1 MPALE
6 FSSNKTR
13 THELI
18 FVLLFFVFSFLE
30 ADDKYILCI
39 HSKGSSIQASICFSY
54 GHGHLVLLL
63 ALPALLSALMPV
75 PWSLLSI
82 SLTSPWPL
90 LPSCPVWTKCMSC
103 SMRPA
108 FATLQP
114 HVPVT
119 FRVWGTSAGRPL
131 AFLTVFSP
139 STPRIV
145 LSSMPLSV
153 ASSVRLL

>member
-1 MPALE
+1 MNLFLFCCFL
-6 FSSNKTR
+6 FSLSWRLMIN
-13 THELI
+13 I
-18 FVLLFFVFSFLE
+18 FSVFIPKAVPSRLPFV
-30 ADDKYILCI
+30 
-39 HSKGSSIQASICFSY
+39 FSY

-63 ALPALLSALMPV
+63 ALPALFFALMLV

-103 SMRPA
+103 SMHPA

-119 FRVWGTSAGRPL
+119 FRVWGMSAGRPL

-145 LSSMPLSV
+145 LSSMPLNV
-153 ASSVRLL
+153 ASSARFL